1 MAWQPAMTASG
12 RARGYTTL
20 DLVVIAV
27 LGAVFGLLNTPFG
40 LVFQFLMSAGG
51 PVVQTI
57 FQPWAIGMVLSM
69 FIVRKPGAALLNG
82 FVNGLFQLL
91 TGNPAGLLVF
101 GWTLA
106 NGLGVEIGFALY
118 LYIFGS
124 IRFTWVT
131 ALVSGFLAMAFGYV
145 VSAMAFNFAAA
156 GAEQFWIGWI
166 GQAISGAL
174 WSGLI
179 AYILGQILARSGLLK
194 SFSAGQSAA
203 AAT

>member
-1 MAWQPAMTASG
+1 MTWQPQMTAGS
-12 RARGYTTL
+12 RARTFTTL

-40 LVFQFLMSAGG
+40 LVFQFLLSAGG
-51 PVVQTI
+51 PIVQTI
-57 FQPWAIGMVLSM
+57 FQPWAIGMILSM

-82 FVNGLFQLL
+82 FVNGLFQVLS
-91 TGNPAGLLVF
+91 GNPAGLLTF

-118 LYIFGS
+118 LYVFGR
-124 IRFTWVT
+124 IRFTLVT

-145 VSAMAFNFAAA
+145 VSAIAFNFAAT
-156 GAEQFWIGWI
+156 GAQVFWTGWI

-179 AYILGQILARSGLLK
+179 AYLLGQILSRSGLLR
-194 SFSAGQSAA
+194 SFDSGQPAA
-203 AAT
+203 A